1 MASPNDRMD
10 DAGVR
15 KHDDMRN
22 DRANDDRMVDRNI
35 GRTVKSTDHQTPEHV
50 EELHFGGSARGAY
63 YDDAGNPRKRGFFW
77 RFSRAARAAREE
89 TPDKATTT
97 NAATA
102 NGAMTS
108 DRTTA
113 DAAPI
118 VRSESE
124 AASEQ
129 DARTPDRRPADK
141 APEAPAPAQPERV
154 EKPARPERPARFV
167 ESDTASELG
176 TVPGASVRP
185 PAPKAPST
193 PTRAP
198 MIPTA
203 LTSSVQEGTGIALEH
218 HGWTVARKCVAIVLT
233 MVIVAAASCT
243 AFWMWENRL
252 RPITVTVNGETVNT
266 RVNTSIATLLS
277 HSDGFGTK
285 AGRMLSVTG
294 KTLDENGGER
304 YSVTLGQHAVKSSD
318 LAATRLTDGD
328 ALLVK
333 DGKDVTEPHKVVK
346 AAIPFGND
354 INLKGGGTIQ
364 YVEQQGVDGVKE
376 QWVGKK
382 SKETADK
389 KVLKEP
395 VNFKVTTK
403 SPNPQDGKKYIALTF
418 DDGPSKYTQDIL
430 NILNEKGVHAT
441 FFNLS
446 EQGTEFP
453 DQEKAVAAAG
463 NEVASHS
470 VSHKYLPKL
479 SRDDLRKEINDSF
492 APIESNTG
500 ATGRMFRSPYG
511 AFEAQQWVDA
521 TDLISMNVLWS
532 IDTEDWRRPG
542 PDKIHDAVLE
552 HAKNGSIVLMHDGGG
567 DRSQDVDALPRI
579 IDDLKNE
586 GFTFVTVSELI
597 KLDGTFPK
605 HVTDNQP
612 VPAAAND
619 TSASAKSSAS
629 ASKSAST
636 TAPSATKS
644 ATATTK

>member
-1 MASPNDRMD
+1 MASPNDR
-10 DAGVR
+10 
-15 KHDDMRN
+15 
-22 DRANDDRMVDRNI
+22 ANDGDVNNETMGQPAER
-35 GRTVKSTDHQTPEHV
+35 GGHQTPEHV

-63 YDDAGNPRKRGFFW
+63 YDDAGNPRQRGFFW
-77 RFSRAARAAREE
+77 RFSRAAREEAQEKAHEQAVRNERESQGPQAE
-89 TPDKATTT
+89 REPAGRPEIVDPVKTAQPKATETT
-97 NAATA
+97 
-102 NGAMTS
+102 GP
-108 DRTTA
+108 RTRDVFA
-113 DAAPI
+113 DDAVARGESVRGPVPAQAKSAKSVPAESAPAAPK
-118 VRSESE
+118 
-124 AASEQ
+124 
-129 DARTPDRRPADK
+129 P
-141 APEAPAPAQPERV
+141 APAP
-154 EKPARPERPARFV
+154 RPAAPRRISLPVFQPSSEPTPSARSAQSAQSAQSIP
-167 ESDTASELG
+167 ESPATA
-176 TVPGASVRP
+176 
-185 PAPKAPST
+185 KAAIS
-193 PTRAP
+193 
-198 MIPTA
+198 TA
-203 LTSSVQEGTGIALEH
+203 LAP
-218 HGWTVARKCVAIVLT
+218 HGWTVARKCVVIVLT
-233 MVIVAAASCT
+233 MVIVAAATCT
-243 AFWMWENRL
+243 GFWMWENRL
-252 RPITVTVNGETVNT
+252 RPITVTVNGEQVNT
-266 RVNTSIATLLS
+266 RINTSIATLLS

-304 YSVTLGQHAVKSSD
+304 YSVTLGSTAIKSSD

-328 ALLVK
+328 ALFVK
-333 DGKDVTEPHKVVK
+333 DGKDVTEPHTVIK

-479 SRDDLRKEINDSF
+479 SRDDLRNEINNSF
-492 APIESNTG
+492 APIAANTG

-511 AFEAQQWVDA
+511 AFEAQQWVDS

-542 PDKIHDAVLE
+542 PDKIHDAVLN

-597 KLDGTFPK
+597 KLDGTFPQ
-605 HVTDNQP
+605 HVTENQP

-619 TSASAKSSAS
+619 TTSASASASAKS
-629 ASKSAST
+629 K
-636 TAPSATKS
+636 PSATKS
-644 ATATTK
+644 TTATTK

>member
-1 MASPNDRMD
+1 MASPNDR
-10 DAGVR
+10 V
-15 KHDDMRN
+15 N
-22 DRANDDRMVDRNI
+22 DGDVNNETTGQAAER
-35 GRTVKSTDHQTPEHV
+35 GGHQTPEHV

-63 YDDAGNPRKRGFFW
+63 YDDAGNPRQRGFFW
-77 RFSRAARAAREE
+77 RFSRAARAEIQEKKRGAQVTREE
-89 TPDKATTT
+89 RDRKEPREPQERASRPEIADPVNTAQAKASEPVRPRTRDVFADD
-97 NAATA
+97 AAT
-102 NGAMTS
+102 NGENVRESAPTP
-108 DRTTA
+108 TA
-113 DAAPI
+113 PVPTASAAP
-118 VRSESE
+118 
-124 AASEQ
+124 
-129 DARTPDRRPADK
+129 T
-141 APEAPAPAQPERV
+141 APKPAPAP
-154 EKPARPERPARFV
+154 RPAAPRRMSLPVFQPSS
-167 ESDTASELG
+167 ESAQSTQSTPSAQRTPAMPE
-176 TVPGASVRP
+176 P
-185 PAPKAPST
+185 PATAKAAIS
-193 PTRAP
+193 
-198 MIPTA
+198 TA
-203 LTSSVQEGTGIALEH
+203 LAP
-218 HGWTVARKCVAIVLT
+218 HGWTVARKCVVIILT

-266 RVNTSIATLLS
+266 HVNTSIATLLS

-328 ALLVK
+328 VLFVK
-333 DGKDVTEPHKVVK
+333 DGKDVTEPHTVVK
-346 AAIPFGND
+346 APIPFGND
-354 INLKGGGTIQ
+354 VNLKGGGTIQ

-395 VNFKVTTK
+395 VDFKVTTK

-492 APIESNTG
+492 APIAANTG

-511 AFEAQQWVDA
+511 AFEAQQWVDS

-597 KLDGTFPK
+597 KLDGTFPQ

-612 VPAAAND
+612 VPAAASD
-619 TSASAKSSAS
+619 TSASAKSSS
-629 ASKSAST
+629 A
-636 TAPSATKS
+636 ATKS